1 MPFNGPNGV
10 AFKTATIVV
19 LIVLYTSCILYVFF
33 KKNAYSSTKARSP
46 YTTMICFFLICLDGI
61 SNTFIFSSYF
71 DQSIPPDEYQ
81 SKRRFVCWAG
91 VWVTMMIFIPIM
103 YTMYIKVYRVR
114 KVFELY
120 EKYLRE

>member
-1 MPFNGPNGV
+1 MPFSGTYGV
-10 AFKTATIVV
+10 AMKSTTIVL

-33 KKNAYSSTKARSP
+33 KKNAYSSTRARSP
-46 YTTMICFFLICLDGI
+46 YTTMICLFLICLDGI
-61 SNTFIFSSYF
+61 SNTFIFSANLEKT
-71 DQSIPPDEYQ
+71 QGKDEYH

-91 VWVTMMIFIPIM
+91 VWVTMMIFIPIL